1 MARSHA
7 PGGAENET
15 KTARSAPEVRLD
27 APPSRLRHRRVFRGE
42 AVIQRVTLVRPLD
55 KRSMDDLSQ
64 FERNEAFSVH
74 LAEHIRRRHRTILD

>member
-27 APPSRLRHRRVFRGE
+27 APLDFHLKHHVFESRDVPHGNLR
-42 AVIQRVTLVRPLD
+42 A
-55 KRSMDDLSQ
+55 M
-64 FERNEAFSVH
+64 NELPGAFDEDVKNSGDG
-74 LAEHIRRRHRTILD
+74 A